1 MTSRHV
7 GPAEAAHAAAASAI
21 QELYDEALR
30 HLDAVARSL
39 EAAAPAAQEAGQ
51 PQEPSTDGVHPTLEL
66 PRRLLSPVADAA

>member
-30 HLDAVARSL
+30 HLDELARSL
-39 EAAAPAAQEAGQ
+39 ESAAPAAQEAGE
-51 PQEPSTDGVHPTLEL
+51 PQEPHTDAVHATLEL

>member
-30 HLDAVARSL
+30 HLDVIARSL
-39 EAAAPAAQEAGQ
+39 GAAAPAAQEAGEPHQ
-51 PQEPSTDGVHPTLEL
+51 PHADAGPATLEL
-66 PRRLLSPVADAA
+66 PRRLISPVAAAA

>member
-1 MTSRHV
+1 MTSGHV

-39 EAAAPAAQEAGQ
+39 EAAGPAAQEAG
-51 PQEPSTDGVHPTLEL
+51 EPPKPRTDAVHPTLEL